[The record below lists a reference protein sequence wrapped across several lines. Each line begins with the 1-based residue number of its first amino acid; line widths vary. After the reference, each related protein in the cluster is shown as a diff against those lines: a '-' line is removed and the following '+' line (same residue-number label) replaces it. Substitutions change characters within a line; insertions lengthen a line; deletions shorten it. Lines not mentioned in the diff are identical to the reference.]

1 MVLKV
6 DSPSQELEKHR
17 YAMKK
22 MADDI
27 LKLRNEATRLQARI
41 FFYAAYMEKN
51 EAAVSLTT
59 WQTF

>member
-6 DSPSQELEKHR
+6 DLPSQELEKHR

-41 FFYAAYMEKN
+41 LFYAAWRKTKQRL
-51 EAAVSLTT
+51 V
-59 WQTF
+59 